1 MHDVQTIVYLAKL
14 RPWVIRGNASEI
26 MALAGAAGTTR
37 GVDSTAESSEA
48 VELGKQLA
56 LDLRTIVAISG
67 KVDYVGFPSG
77 LPRLTW
83 CSKSPMHSCR
93 MALTSMSC
101 SSLYEVQI
109 E

>member
-1 MHDVQTIVYLAKL
+1 MQTIVYLAKL

-26 MALAGAAGTTR
+26 MALAGAAGATR

-56 LDLRTIVAISG
+56 LDLRTIVAVSG
-67 KVDYVGFPSG
+67 KVDYVGFPSS

-83 CSKSPMHSCR
+83 CSKSPLHSCR
-93 MALTSMSC
+93 MFLTSMSC
-101 SSLYEVQI
+101 SALYEVQNV
-109 E
+109 